1 MNTSANNKVKT
12 IKKNSRT
19 VKKRRNSNTSNRDA
33 ILKDTHKRK
42 KRKSKSNLKKS
53 KAKRSSL
60 KNSSK
65 KKKSNLKFVLYT
77 VLFLILLVISAF
89 LTYYYNLSK
98 NYKKFIIEGNQ
109 HSNVEEYS
117 QAVKSYKK
125 ALDYK
130 VDKEVYIKIEK
141 VKKLVESKNYYSL
154 AIKLKNKE
162 KYKEAIN
169 TFKKVIISDKARYY
183 HAQNEIEE
191 CKRFLESR

>member
-53 KAKRSSL
+53 KTKRSSL

-98 NYKKFIIEGNQ
+98 II
-109 HSNVEEYS
+109 
-117 QAVKSYKK
+117 
-125 ALDYK
+125 
-130 VDKEVYIKIEK
+130 
-141 VKKLVESKNYYSL
+141 KNL
-154 AIKLKNKE
+154 L
-162 KYKEAIN
+162 
-169 TFKKVIISDKARYY
+169 
-183 HAQNEIEE
+183 
-191 CKRFLESR
+191 